1 MKKIISFLCVLA
13 VLASCQQPTSKWSTM
28 KVIQDRPQLSVVN
41 LRDTAADHGDGLAF
55 EAILRDTTGKQVGEV
70 HGWLVTVDLSDSSE
84 AGIVTTVDKIGNA
97 VFNIDGEDIVVYGET
112 SYSQGKHVMNSN
124 SKPQRRAI
132 LGGTGKFRGITGEIQ
147 TTRNEDSTYLHEF
160 IYKSIE

>member
-1 MKKIISFLCVLA
+1 MKKIISFLAVLA

-70 HGWLVTVDLSDSSE
+70 HGWLVTVDISDSTANEVS
-84 AGIVTTVDKIGNA
+84 TTQDKIGNA
-97 VFNIDGEDIVVYGET
+97 VFNIDGEDIVVFGET
-112 SYSQGKHVMNSN
+112 SYSKGKNIMNN
-124 SKPQRRAI
+124 GIPQRRAI
-132 LGGTGKFRGITGEIQ
+132 MGGTGKFRGITGEIQ
-147 TTRNEDSTYLHEF
+147 TTRNQDSTYTHEF
-160 IYKSIE
+160 IYKLIE